1 MRFFLK
7 NHMESQKLI
16 SELLSTGVTVCR
28 RALNPA
34 VTAALLSTQ
43 VGCGRLHDADEV
55 PAIVC
60 AGNLLEADEDNGSWR
75 VELADG
81 ANAGT
86 QETGGELTQTRN
98 YIAVD
103 PQNLDPHTNDRIDE
117 LIKWRLVGFAY
128 EAEKGL
134 LESYDDASFVGATLS
149 DDCSGGNFC
158 ASISP
163 EWEGE
168 STFVLTDTCKYV
180 VGIDG
185 KSADTFPA
193 LNEAD
198 SE

>member
-1 MRFFLK
+1 
-7 NHMESQKLI
+7 ME
-16 SELLSTGVTVCR
+16 LSRNIDGLFNLAAEAGQ

-34 VTAALLSTQ
+34 LLAAMLGTQ

-55 PAIVC
+55 PAIIC
-60 AGNLLEADEDNGSWR
+60 ARNLLEADADRGSEL

-81 ANAGT
+81 ADAGT
-86 QETGGELTQTRN
+86 QEIDGDLKQTRN

-103 PQNLDPHTNDRIDE
+103 PQSLDPHSSDRMNE
-117 LIKWRLVGFAY
+117 LLKWHLVGFAY

-134 LESYDDASFVGATLS
+134 LASYDDASLVGATLS

-158 ASISP
+158 ASIAP
-163 EWEGE
+163 EWDGE
-168 STFVLTDTCKYV
+168 STFVLTDTCEYV

-185 KSADTFPA
+185 QPEDTFPA
-193 LNEAD
+193 LNEDD